1 MSRRK
6 KVFLTGATSGVG
18 REVAKRLLSMPDLYQ
33 VIATGRA
40 LDALFELQNEGATVI
55 PADIGNDADIG
66 KLIEQVGTPDIV
78 IHSAGVGTFAL
89 AHELTDSQIE
99 KMLDVNVLA
108 PMKLTKRLLPGMLE
122 RREGHLIFIGS
133 QAGKVATP
141 KASVY
146 AATKH
151 ALIGYINAL
160 RMEVAPRGIKV
171 SAIHPGPI
179 DTPFLDHADATGTYR
194 HSVGA
199 HLLSTETV
207 AEAVVKIIA
216 TPVREVN
223 LPGYMGWTSKLY
235 GLAPGLIEKWG
246 KRFFDKK

>member
-1 MSRRK
+1 M
-6 KVFLTGATSGVG
+6 VLLTGATSGVG
-18 REVAKRLLSMPDLYQ
+18 REVAKQLLSMPDLYQ

-40 LDALFELQNEGATVI
+40 PDALFELQNEGAIVI
-55 PADIGNDADIG
+55 PADIGNDADID

-89 AHELTDSQIE
+89 AHELTDRQIE
-99 KMLDVNVLA
+99 VMLDVNVLA

-122 RREGHLIFIGS
+122 RRDGHLIFIGS

-160 RMEVAPRGIKV
+160 RMEVASGGIKV

-194 HSVGA
+194 DSIGA

-207 AEAVVKIIA
+207 ANAVIKIIA

-235 GLAPGLIEKWG
+235 SLAPGLIEKWG